1 MTRSRAQ
8 LTALLAL
15 LAAVPGTADALN
27 LEIQG
32 QLLVASPTEAGVVFF
47 GVSREIAF
55 DDVVTRRS
63 TAEIRT
69 PEDRSGIVRLDLG
82 RPVAPAS
89 VWVAVDLA
97 TGDFATVSPSGVV
110 NQSDTFLGGGVG
122 RAPSG
127 NGVISDLRAQAE
139 FLVVRPAVG
148 SWTLTLG
155 DGSPEDADGLADG
168 QLAAPLDQMIPLAGA
183 PPPTLDF
190 LTGDVVLLV
199 DPRTLEIV
207 VSRIAGGAL

>member
-1 MTRSRAQ
+1 MTRSRA
-8 LTALLAL
+8 LIPLLVL
-15 LAAVPGTADALN
+15 LFVPGTADALH

-32 QLLVASPTEAGVVFF
+32 PLLVASPTEAGVVFF

-55 DDVVTRRS
+55 DDVVTRRR

-82 RPVAPAS
+82 GPVVPAS

-122 RAPSG
+122 RGPGGSG
-127 NGVISDLRAQAE
+127 VVSDLRAQAE
-139 FLVVRPAVG
+139 LLVVRPGVG
-148 SWTLTLG
+148 SWALALG
-155 DGSPEDADGLADG
+155 DGSSEDADGLADG
-168 QLAAPLDQMIPLAGA
+168 QLTAPLDQMTPLAAA
-183 PPPTLDF
+183 PPPPPDF
-190 LTGDVVLLV
+190 LSGDVVLLV

-207 VSRIAGGAL
+207 VTRIAGGTL